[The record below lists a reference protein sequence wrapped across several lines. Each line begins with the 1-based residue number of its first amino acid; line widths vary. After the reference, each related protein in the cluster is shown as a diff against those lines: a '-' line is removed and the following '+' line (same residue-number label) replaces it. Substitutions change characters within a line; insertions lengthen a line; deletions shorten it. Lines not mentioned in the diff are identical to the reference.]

1 MTEKC
6 VTLAWEALH
15 GNESILDGLTFCHNV
30 RLVSIQLLVSGG
42 KAEAETAGD
51 RGAT

>member
-1 MTEKC
+1 M
-6 VTLAWEALH
+6 TLAWEALH